1 MRKKTALQQLIDII
15 KSSKQEVDIQGV
27 GICEVLDYHGIE
39 DKATELLETE
49 REDHEKTYY
58 DAFVAS
64 DGTRLK
70 VDFDEYY
77 KETYG

>member
-1 MRKKTALQQLIDII
+1 MKKKTALQQLIEQLESMRPQSQIVDFI
-15 KSSKQEVDIQGV
+15 KEQ
-27 GICEVLDYHGIE
+27 
-39 DKATELLETE
+39 ATELLETE

-70 VDFDEYY
+70 ADFDEYY